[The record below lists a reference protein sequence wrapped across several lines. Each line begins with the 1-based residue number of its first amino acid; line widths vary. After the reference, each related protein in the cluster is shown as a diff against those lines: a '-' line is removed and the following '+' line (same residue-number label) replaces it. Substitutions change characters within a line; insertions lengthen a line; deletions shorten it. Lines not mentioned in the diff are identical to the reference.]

1 MEKKLSVAEF
11 AALVGTTNKTIYER
25 IKRNGELPE
34 EEQLITVDEK
44 LKGRSVTLILTNT
57 QQIDVYK
64 NIYGKNSVNNGEYYE
79 ILTDNENSKPV
90 INVNE
95 PVKITNDNLS
105 NNEVINR
112 LLTLNENNNN
122 RILQLTDE
130 LITAK
135 QNQLLLEDKAGRE
148 GLYLKEINDLKNR
161 LTTDNNRNKLV
172 INTLL
177 TVLILL
183 IMVIIGLLTW
193 FITVK
198 NFKNSVE
205 NVQNLPQKSLEFEGI
220 KQ

>member
-11 AALVGTTNKTIYER
+11 AALVGTTSKTIYER
-25 IKRNGELPE
+25 IKRNRDLPSD
-34 EEQLITVDEK
+34 EQLITVDEK
-44 LKGRSVTLILTNT
+44 VKGRSVTLISTNT

-64 NIYGKNSVNNGEYYE
+64 NIYGKSTVINGEYYE
-79 ILTDNENSKPV
+79 ILTDNESSKPV

-95 PVKITNDNLS
+95 PAKINNDNIPD
-105 NNEVINR
+105 NEVINR
-112 LLTLNENNNN
+112 LLTLNEDNNN

-172 INTLL
+172 INSLL
-177 TVLILL
+177 TLLILL
-183 IMVIIGLLTW
+183 IMVIVGLLTW

-198 NFKNSVE
+198 NVQNSVE
-205 NVQNLPQKSLEFEGI
+205 KVQDLPQKSLEIEGI

>member
-11 AALVGTTNKTIYER
+11 ANIVGTTSKTIYER
-25 IKRNGELPE
+25 IKRNSELPL

-44 LKGRSVTLILTNT
+44 VKGRSVTLISTNA

-64 NIYGKNSVNNGEYYE
+64 NIYGKNTVINGEYYE
-79 ILTDNENSKPV
+79 ILTENEGSKPV

-95 PVKITNDNLS
+95 PVKITNDNTS
-105 NNEVINR
+105 SSEVINR
-112 LLTLNENNNN
+112 LLTLNEDNNN

-148 GLYLKEINDLKNR
+148 GLYLKEINELKTR
-161 LTTDNNRNKLV
+161 LNTDNNRNKIV
-172 INTLL
+172 INSLL

-198 NFKNSVE
+198 NIQNSIE
-205 NVQNLPQKSLEFEGI
+205 DVQNLPQNSIEQVE
-220 KQ
+220 